1 MKDSPPSLCITR
13 TCPNQRKLV
22 ENFHV
27 RTTQAA
33 PTGPDQGRSKHR
45 RPQQAEEAQ
54 GRGQAQTQSQAQSQD
69 AYPSQP
75 PGPGGETQ
83 SQAQSQDAYPRQP
96 PGPGGRP
103 RARPRARTHTQA
115 NPQVQGRSGRP
126 KNVANGQDL
135 NDVGTLQASKPLRLA
150 PSNLTNHCKGSTMEN
165 TNSPNR
171 RSCRIKLGAQTQ
183 ARPSQSTPIAA
194 GDLKWQS
201 YIRSLLGNGIVL
213 RGWQNWSFKVR
224 IPAASLDTPRGGQ
237 SRLQFYAWYTLGN
250 ASSRQ
255 F

>member
-1 MKDSPPSLCITR
+1 MKHSPPSLWITR

-54 GRGQAQTQSQAQSQD
+54 AEAR
-69 AYPSQP
+69 PS
-75 PGPGGETQ
+75 
-83 SQAQSQDAYPRQP
+83 
-96 PGPGGRP
+96 P

-213 RGWQNWSFKVR
+213 TG
-224 IPAASLDTPRGGQ
+224 
-237 SRLQFYAWYTLGN
+237 
-250 ASSRQ
+250 
-255 F
+255 

>member
-1 MKDSPPSLCITR
+1 MGPSSLIHPPHLASTEDHSKQR
-13 TCPNQRKLV
+13 THRAEARPRPRARPRA
-22 ENFHV
+22 
-27 RTTQAA
+27 RTHTQANPQVQEGRPRA
-33 PTGPDQGRSKHR
+33 RPRARTHTQGN
-45 RPQQAEEAQ
+45 PQVQ
-54 GRGQAQTQSQAQSQD
+54 
-69 AYPSQP
+69 
-75 PGPGGETQ
+75 
-83 SQAQSQDAYPRQP
+83 
-96 PGPGGRP
+96 GGRP

-213 RGWQNWSFKVR
+213 RG
-224 IPAASLDTPRGGQ
+224 
-237 SRLQFYAWYTLGN
+237 
-250 ASSRQ
+250 
-255 F
+255 

>member
-1 MKDSPPSLCITR
+1 MKDPPPSLCITR

-69 AYPSQP
+69 AYP
-75 PGPGGETQ
+75 
-83 SQAQSQDAYPRQP
+83 RQP

-103 RARPRARTHTQA
+103 RARPRAGTHTQA

-165 TNSPNR
+165 TNTPNT
-171 RSCRIKLGAQTQ
+171 RSCRIKLRAQTQ
-183 ARPSQSTPIAA
+183 ARPS
-194 GDLKWQS
+194 
-201 YIRSLLGNGIVL
+201 
-213 RGWQNWSFKVR
+213 
-224 IPAASLDTPRGGQ
+224 
-237 SRLQFYAWYTLGN
+237 
-250 ASSRQ
+250 
-255 F
+255 

>member
-1 MKDSPPSLCITR
+1 
-13 TCPNQRKLV
+13 
-22 ENFHV
+22 V

-54 GRGQAQTQSQAQSQD
+54 GRGQAQ
-69 AYPSQP
+69 
-75 PGPGGETQ
+75 TQ

-213 RGWQNWSFKVR
+213 RG
-224 IPAASLDTPRGGQ
+224 
-237 SRLQFYAWYTLGN
+237 
-250 ASSRQ
+250 
-255 F
+255 